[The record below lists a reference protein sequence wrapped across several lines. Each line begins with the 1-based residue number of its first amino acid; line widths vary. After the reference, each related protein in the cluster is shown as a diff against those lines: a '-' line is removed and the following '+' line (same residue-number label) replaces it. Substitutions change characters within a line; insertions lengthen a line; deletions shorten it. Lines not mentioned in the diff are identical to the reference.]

1 MEGVPKFID
10 THCHLAMAELNEELD
25 QVLERAKAQSTMGIL
40 AVGSDEESSL
50 TSIDIANNHAG
61 LVFGAAVGIHPHEA
75 QQFSGKIPLGLQEQA
90 KRHPVVAVGETGL
103 DYYYD
108 NSPRNLQRELFVAHI
123 ELAKQV
129 DKPLI
134 IHVRD
139 AFDDAF
145 DILQEEGVPR
155 KGGVIHCFS
164 GTYQDARRALDMGLY
179 ISFSGILT
187 FPRAEGVRDVAKMVP
202 LDKLLCETDA
212 PYLAPVP
219 KRGKVNEPSF
229 VRYVYEV
236 LASIKGMEVEDLSE
250 KIYLN
255 VKTLFGGVE

>member
-1 MEGVPKFID
+1 MEGVPKFVD
-10 THCHLAMAELNEELD
+10 THCHLAMTELSEDLC
-25 QVLERAKAQSTMGIL
+25 QVLERAQAQNVTGVL

-50 TSIDIANNHAG
+50 ISVDIANNHAG

-75 QQFSGKIPLGLQEQA
+75 QQFSGKMPFGLREQA

-108 NSPRNLQRELFVAHI
+108 NSPRDLQQQLFVAHI
-123 ELAKQV
+123 ELARRV

-134 IHVRD
+134 MHVRD

-145 DILQEEGVPR
+145 SILRAEGVPP

-164 GTYQDARRALDMGLY
+164 GTYQDARMALDMGLY

-187 FPRAEGVRDVAKMVP
+187 FPKAEGLREVAKMVP
-202 LDKLLCETDA
+202 LDRLLCETDA

-236 LASIKGMEVEDLSE
+236 LASVRGMEAEKLSE